1 VHSNVIQ
8 QMMDQC
14 AQLKQEIDELENDRN
29 KAQARTQELQK
40 RVATVQ
46 QDTAAEVWHN
56 FSLLC
61 YH

>member
-1 VHSNVIQ
+1 MHSNVIQ

-46 QDTAAEVWHN
+46 QDTAAEV
-56 FSLLC
+56 
-61 YH
+61 